1 MSALLEP
8 IPQPYS
14 IVGYEFAHCFAE
26 FFSKEHCIK
35 RHIAQHS
42 FVILQH
48 TFKVRLGSFSQCSVR
63 SIVVNALLWYV
74 HVTVSQF
81 VVSHYALY
89 NGGIPF
95 QVTFFE
101 ISSKPNVN
109 LSEFQDF
116 AT

>member
-1 MSALLEP
+1 M
-8 IPQPYS
+8 
-14 IVGYEFAHCFAE
+14 
-26 FFSKEHCIK
+26 
-35 RHIAQHS
+35 
-42 FVILQH
+42 
-48 TFKVRLGSFSQCSVR
+48 
-63 SIVVNALLWYV
+63 NALLWYV

-116 AT
+116 AA

>member
-1 MSALLEP
+1 M
-8 IPQPYS
+8 
-14 IVGYEFAHCFAE
+14 
-26 FFSKEHCIK
+26 
-35 RHIAQHS
+35 
-42 FVILQH
+42 
-48 TFKVRLGSFSQCSVR
+48 
-63 SIVVNALLWYV
+63 VNALPLYV

-109 LSEFQDF
+109 LSEIQDY

>member
-1 MSALLEP
+1 
-8 IPQPYS
+8 
-14 IVGYEFAHCFAE
+14 
-26 FFSKEHCIK
+26 
-35 RHIAQHS
+35 
-42 FVILQH
+42 
-48 TFKVRLGSFSQCSVR
+48 
-63 SIVVNALLWYV
+63 VNALLWYV

-116 AT
+116 AKRNTPERFRGYFLNLNQNQTCEKFYRRLGNCQSCAS